1 MKDRTA
7 QSITSKSMKDYRV
20 LRLPEVLSLMGIS
33 RATFYRGVKSGRYPK
48 PLHPSE
54 RVSAWPLEEIEAL
67 LRQLAAARRDNR

>member
-1 MKDRTA
+1 MNDLNARTIFNKSA
-7 QSITSKSMKDYRV
+7 QDYRV

-33 RATFYRGVKSGRYPK
+33 RATFYRGVKSGKYPR

-67 LRQLAAARRDNR
+67 LRKLALRRNSK

>member
-1 MKDRTA
+1 MKDLNART
-7 QSITSKSMKDYRV
+7 ILNKSAKDYRV

-33 RATFYRGVKSGRYPK
+33 RATFYRGVKSGKYPR

-67 LRQLAAARRDNR
+67 LRKLALRRNSK